1 MWDSVTLHFS
11 GWDGKPWQREGGKGK
26 WALDAAKSHLENNSS
41 LKDSAN
47 SSLIVM
53 FWQLKTIALWWDF
66 TCRQWVWLHIWE
78 WEWEFEFEITMVSVH
93 RWEGWVI
100 WQGLTLCHFYAT
112 SMPLLSHCY
121 ATSMPLFVGTR
132 WHAASYHCRNLQE
145 IARAQDCEGR
155 WEAIRLYLKMCVHSR
170 RWKFFLY
177 LKMCTREDVNS
188 YCILKCVLEKM

>member
-11 GWDGKPWQREGGKGK
+11 GWDEKLWQREGGKGK

-78 WEWEFEFEITMVSVH
+78 WEWEFEFEITMGVSAQM
-93 RWEGWVI
+93 RRLSD
-100 WQGLTLCHFYAT
+100 LTRSDSMPLLCHFYPT
-112 SMPLLSHCY
+112 SMPHLCHCWCHY
-121 ATSMPLFVGTR
+121 LMQPGGTL
-132 WHAASYHCRNLQE
+132 HLITVE
-145 IARAQDCEGR
+145 IRKR
-155 WEAIRLYLKMCVHSR
+155 
-170 RWKFFLY
+170 
-177 LKMCTREDVNS
+177 
-188 YCILKCVLEKM
+188 